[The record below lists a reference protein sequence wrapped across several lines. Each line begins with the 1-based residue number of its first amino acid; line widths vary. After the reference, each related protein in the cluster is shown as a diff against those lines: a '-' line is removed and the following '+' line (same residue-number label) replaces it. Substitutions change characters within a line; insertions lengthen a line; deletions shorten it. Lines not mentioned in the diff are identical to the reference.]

1 MSWKSRPLSAKC
13 VSWRRISASGSSV
26 PRRRSPPA
34 DSTNW
39 TYGSRFSRE
48 ISSARLIFFSET
60 AVMAP
65 PSTVGSWPQT
75 THSTPET
82 TPMPETN
89 PPPTLKSVP
98 QPASGLS
105 SRKGASRSSKSSM
118 RSRMRSLPRSRCRA
132 TLRSPPPARASASWA
147 STSARRASMSCR
159 FRRKPSEPVSTR
171 DRTTSM
177 SVRAMMTARPAAVNP
192 AALTP
197 SQSMKERVLTR
208 RATST
213 AWLRGDWSSSR
224 SAASFCGASTG
235 VRRSRMTATAPRPF
249 NERRD
254 DQRLS
259 TADSQ
264 LACLAPRITWRRRAQ
279 RGGCPTATPLRGLAR
294 MSGDF
299 IAAPIEVRDNV
310 RSSCRRQP

>member
-34 DSTNW
+34 DSTNC

-48 ISSARLIFFSET
+48 ISSARLIFLSET

-65 PSTVGSWPQT
+65 PSTVGSWPHT

-89 PPPTLKSVP
+89 PPPTVKSVP
-98 QPASGLS
+98 QPARGLS

-159 FRRKPSEPVSTR
+159 FRRKRSEPVSTR

-177 SVRAMMTARPAAVNP
+177 SVRAMMTAPPAAVNP
-192 AALTP
+192 AAE
-197 SQSMKERVLTR
+197 SGERVRLR
-208 RATST
+208 SLVARVVAGPEFSVEE
-213 AWLRGDWSSSR
+213 ADNLGVHHLVHRFAIEAFRVLRGFTGHDLQRPGETRDEGEVPAPVDQDASVPGRNAFARR
-224 SAASFCGASTG
+224 SA
-235 VRRSRMTATAPRPF
+235 
-249 NERRD
+249 
-254 DQRLS
+254 
-259 TADSQ
+259 
-264 LACLAPRITWRRRAQ
+264 
-279 RGGCPTATPLRGLAR
+279 
-294 MSGDF
+294 
-299 IAAPIEVRDNV
+299 
-310 RSSCRRQP
+310 